1 MNPFLQSA
9 AAHPAPFARWRRAR
23 ATLASEARPRP
34 LRQVLGTLL
43 VTAGLGLVAPQAL
56 AVDLNQANAQ
66 QLEGVRGIGSR
77 MAEIIIKE
85 RERGGKFESLNDLA
99 ERVRGIGPKKA
110 QALQEAGLQVGGAGP
125 QTGQGDTAAK
135 PAQGKP
141 AAGKAEAKSE
151 TKSEAKPAAS
161 QPAARARP

>member
-23 ATLASEARPRP
+23 ATLASGARPRP
-34 LRQVLGTLL
+34 LRQALGALL
-43 VTAGLGLVAPQAL
+43 VTAGLGLAAPQAH

-66 QLEGVRGIGSR
+66 QLEGVRGIGPR

-110 QALQEAGLQVGGAGP
+110 QALQEAGLQVAGTGP
-125 QTGQGDTAAK
+125 QAGQGDTAAK

-141 AAGKAEAKSE
+141 APGKAEA
-151 TKSEAKPAAS
+151 KSEAKPAAS

>member
-9 AAHPAPFARWRRAR
+9 AARPAPFARWRRAR
-23 ATLASEARPRP
+23 ATLASGDRPRA
-34 LRQVLGTLL
+34 LRQALGALL
-43 VTAGLGLVAPQAL
+43 VTAGLGLAAPQAL
-56 AVDLNQANAQ
+56 AVDLNQADAQ
-66 QLEGVRGIGSR
+66 QLEGVRGIGPR

-110 QALQEAGLQVGGAGP
+110 QALQEAGLQVGGAGA
-125 QTGQGDTAAK
+125 QAGAGDTAAK
-135 PAQGKP
+135 PAQGKQ
-141 AAGKAEAKSE
+141 AQGKAEAKA
-151 TKSEAKPAAS
+151 EAKPVAS

>member
-23 ATLASEARPRP
+23 AALASGARPRP
-34 LRQVLGTLL
+34 LRQALGALL
-43 VTAGLGLVAPQAL
+43 VTAGLGLAAPLAH

-66 QLEGVRGIGSR
+66 QLEGVRGIGPR

-85 RERGGKFESLNDLA
+85 RERGGKFESLTDLA

-110 QALQEAGLQVGGAGP
+110 QALQEAGLQVGGAGS
-125 QTGQGDTAAK
+125 QAGQGETAAK

-141 AAGKAEAKSE
+141 VAGKAEA
-151 TKSEAKPAAS
+151 KSEAKPAAS